1 MRDQNIYRV
10 IGIRLRARRRAL
22 DLTQREVALGCGLTF
37 QQIQKYE
44 AGMVAMPAAR
54 LVVLARVLE
63 TTLGELAG
71 GVQAGADFRPDEVR
85 PVAA

>member
-1 MRDQNIYRV
+1 MRDQSIYRLL
-10 IGIRLRARRRAL
+10 GIRLRARRRAL

-44 AGMVAMPAAR
+44 AGIVAMPAAR

-63 TTLGELAG
+63 TTLSELAG
-71 GVQAGADFRPDEVR
+71 GMEAVADLGPDEAR
-85 PVAA
+85 SVAA

>member
-1 MRDQNIYRV
+1 
-10 IGIRLRARRRAL
+10 
-22 DLTQREVALGCGLTF
+22 
-37 QQIQKYE
+37 
-44 AGMVAMPAAR
+44 MVAMPAGR

-71 GVQAGADFRPDEVR
+71 GLQAGADFRPDEAR

>member
-71 GVQAGADFRPDEVR
+71 GVQAVADFQPGEARS
-85 PVAA
+85 VAA

>member
-1 MRDQNIYRV
+1 MRDQSIYRL

-22 DLTQREVALGCGLTF
+22 DLTRREVALGCGLTF
-37 QQIQKYE
+37 QQIQKYD
-44 AGMVAMPAAR
+44 AGIVAMPAAR

-63 TTLGELAG
+63 TTLSELAG
-71 GVQAGADFRPDEVR
+71 GMEAVADLRPDEAR